1 MINASTLL
9 ESHKE
14 SPMSD
19 VARLEAGLNDFDP
32 IIRRAALAAL
42 IERHL
47 PAAPLCDS
55 VNMHCHSFFSFNAFG
70 WSPSRVL
77 WDLFEEGIYA
87 AGLCEFD
94 VLDGLDEFLDTGMAL
109 GMRTA
114 VHVETRAFLDEF
126 AEHDINSPGEPGVT
140 YVMGAGFARVPAPGS
155 PQAVTL
161 QKLRDHAQDR
171 NVALMDRINP
181 KLPDIAVDYARDV
194 LPLTPAGAPT
204 ERHMVSAYVNRSH
217 EAFPETGAWAAY
229 WSPILGKPDADLVAL
244 QDNRP
249 ALEELVRAKLAKKG
263 GIGYVQPSRET
274 FPPVEDFFAWVSS
287 CGAIPMDTWLDG
299 TSGGEAR
306 DRELLECMRAKG
318 AKAVNIVPDRNWNL
332 KDPADR
338 ARKQAELEKFSKLA
352 DSFDMPINIGTEMN
366 KLGQPMYDDL
376 DGVALAPFKQSW
388 RRGAQIM
395 VGHTIA
401 LRYAD
406 FSYASETA
414 DAHFGNDVKKKNAW
428 FAAVGALPPLTTD
441 VGEELANEG
450 AERAFVKLNDSIAQD
465 GWMV

>member
-1 MINASTLL
+1 
-9 ESHKE
+9 
-14 SPMSD
+14 MSD
-19 VARLEAGLNDFDP
+19 VAHLEAQLSDFDP
-32 IIRRAALAAL
+32 AKRRAALDVL

-47 PAAPLCDS
+47 PASPLCDS
-55 VNMHCHSFFSFNAFG
+55 VNMHCHSFYSFNAFG
-70 WSPSRVL
+70 WSPSRIL
-77 WDLFEEGIYA
+77 WDLYEDGLYA

-94 VLDGLDEFLDTGMAL
+94 VLDGLEEFIETGMAL

-126 AEHDINSPGEPGVT
+126 ADKEINSPGEPGVT
-140 YVMGAGFARVPAPGS
+140 YVMGAGFARVPEPGS
-155 PQAVTL
+155 PQAQTL
-161 QKLRDHAQDR
+161 QKLRDHAQER
-171 NVALMDRINP
+171 NIALMDRINP
-181 KLPDIAVDYARDV
+181 RLTDIAVDYARDV

-204 ERHMVSAYVNRSH
+204 ERHMVSAYLNRSLEVFPDA
-217 EAFPETGAWAAY
+217 EAWGNF
-229 WSPILGKPDADLVAL
+229 WSPTLGKSAADLVAL
-244 QDNRP
+244 KGNRP
-249 ALEELVRAKLAKKG
+249 ALEELIRAKLAKQG

-274 FPPVEDFFAWVSS
+274 FPAVEDFFAWVAS

-299 TSGGEAR
+299 TSAGESL

-338 ARKQAELEKFSKLA
+338 ARKHAELAKFSALA

-376 DGVALAPFKQSW
+376 DGEALAPFKESW
-388 RRGAQIM
+388 RRGARIM

-406 FSYASETA
+406 FSYAGEAA
-414 DAHFGNDVKKKNAW
+414 DAHFAGDEKKKNAW
-428 FAAVGALPPLTTD
+428 FESVGALPPLNS
-441 VGEELANEG
+441 EAAQELTNEG
-450 AERAFVKLNDSIAQD
+450 PERAFAKLNDSIAQD

>member
-1 MINASTLL
+1 
-9 ESHKE
+9 
-14 SPMSD
+14 MSD
-19 VARLEAGLNDFDP
+19 VAHLEAQLSDFDP
-32 IIRRAALAAL
+32 ARRKAALEVL

-47 PAAPLCDS
+47 PASPLCDS
-55 VNMHCHSFFSFNAFG
+55 VNMHCHSFYSFNAFG
-70 WSPSRVL
+70 WSPSRIL
-77 WDLFEEGIYA
+77 WDLYDDGLYA

-94 VLDGLDEFLDTGMAL
+94 VLDGLEEFIETGMAL

-114 VHVETRAFLDEF
+114 VHVETRAFLEEF
-126 AEHDINSPGEPGVT
+126 ADKEINSPGEPGVT
-140 YVMGAGFARVPAPGS
+140 YVMGAGFARVPQPGS
-155 PQAVTL
+155 PQALTL

-171 NVALMDRINP
+171 NIALMDRINP
-181 KLPDIAVDYARDV
+181 SLPNIAVDYARDV

-204 ERHMVSAYVNRSH
+204 ERHMVSAYLNRSLEVFPDA
-217 EAFPETGAWAAY
+217 EAWGNY
-229 WSPILGKPDADLVAL
+229 WSPTLGKSTADLLAL
-244 QDNRP
+244 KDNRP
-249 ALEELVRAKLAKKG
+249 ALEELIRAKLAKQG

-274 FPPVEDFFAWVSS
+274 FPPVEDFFAWVAS

-299 TSGGEAR
+299 TSAGESL

-338 ARKQAELEKFSKLA
+338 ARKHAELAKFSALA

-376 DGVALAPFKQSW
+376 DGEALAPFKESW
-388 RRGAQIM
+388 RRGARIM

-406 FSYASETA
+406 FSYAGESA
-414 DAHFGNDVKKKNAW
+414 DAQFAGDVKKKNAW
-428 FAAVGALPPLTTD
+428 FESVGALPPLNSETAQ
-441 VGEELANEG
+441 ELTNEG
-450 AERAFVKLNDSIAQD
+450 PERAFAKLNDSIAQD